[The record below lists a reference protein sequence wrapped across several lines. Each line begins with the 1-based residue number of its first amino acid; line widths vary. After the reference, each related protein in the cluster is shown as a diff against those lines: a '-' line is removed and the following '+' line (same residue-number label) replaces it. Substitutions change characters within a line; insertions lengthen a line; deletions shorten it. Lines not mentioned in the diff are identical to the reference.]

1 MVVLEVIFSVVNFL
15 GLNGFIR
22 VNKMFDEGR
31 HSAAVL
37 GLIVSLIFLSIA
49 VYSSF
54 IFVRIIRERKELTAN
69 L

>member
-1 MVVLEVIFSVVNFL
+1 MIFSVVNFL

-54 IFVRIIRERKELTAN
+54 IFVRIIRVR
-69 L
+69 